1 MAGGHLGYGY
11 ITAETQPLKLIT
23 ENCPDDDYVTITAPT
38 GFVEY
43 EWKTS
48 TGVSLETVAGSPHI
62 ARVRRS
68 EIQDVD
74 YICNMYGDNR
84 DCSHITAAVRL
95 AKEPIV
101 MDFTSKAT
109 CFNEVSFK
117 DLSYITP
124 LKQSDGTTLIP
135 DTIKSW
141 EWSYR
146 EFSNGDYSSNSI
158 VISNEQEFSKIFEWT
173 QSNQGKY
180 EITLK
185 IKTTNGCEDKITKEI
200 KVLPRPNVELDG
212 ATNVCEGEGTTLT
225 VTNLSNPEN
234 IYTWYKGDEEKQS
247 GKQNSFTID
256 VAENATYKV
265 IIQRPEDQ
273 VECVYEKEFEVKT
286 LQNPSIKTYAE
297 KSYEKDKLTQ
307 VDICEDNTID
317 LHVNNITSNLSLNYT
332 WSNLS
337 TKETNTVGPADTTL
351 YTVVAT
357 TNDGCKATDSIR
369 VNVKKKPQLNI
380 DGPDDLCVNQE
391 SSYTALSDV
400 EINKYSWDTDKG
412 TSSEYK
418 VSYNTDRKS
427 VV

>member
-1 MAGGHLGYGY
+1 MAGGHVGYGY

-62 ARVRRS
+62 AQVRRS

-84 DCSHITAAVRL
+84 DCSYITAAVRL

-200 KVLPRPNVELDG
+200 KVLPRPN
-212 ATNVCEGEGTTLT
+212 C
-225 VTNLSNPEN
+225 
-234 IYTWYKGDEEKQS
+234 
-247 GKQNSFTID
+247 
-256 VAENATYKV
+256 
-265 IIQRPEDQ
+265 
-273 VECVYEKEFEVKT
+273 
-286 LQNPSIKTYAE
+286 
-297 KSYEKDKLTQ
+297 
-307 VDICEDNTID
+307 
-317 LHVNNITSNLSLNYT
+317 
-332 WSNLS
+332 
-337 TKETNTVGPADTTL
+337 
-351 YTVVAT
+351 
-357 TNDGCKATDSIR
+357 
-369 VNVKKKPQLNI
+369 
-380 DGPDDLCVNQE
+380 NQPF
-391 SSYTALSDV
+391 
-400 EINKYSWDTDKG
+400 
-412 TSSEYK
+412 
-418 VSYNTDRKS
+418 
-427 VV
+427 